1 MASPN
6 ELATAHQVARNR
18 VTSAATVR
26 ALRLWR
32 QMNPTDLDR
41 SWDALAPALV
51 TQVTLAQVAAANQ
64 SAGYMRG
71 VSAHYGGAPAGAIV
85 PEAFGGVMLDGREV
99 GPAMFGAVTTTKDL
113 VGKGYTVPRAFEVGA
128 SFLATI
134 VGAAVSDMGR
144 QADNTA
150 ATARHFTRYVR
161 VLSPGACSRCAIL
174 AGVGDYSKPY
184 KRHPRCKC
192 TSWPLL
198 VDGEDNPMPEGMYET
213 PGQYF
218 ESMTEAEQNRVF
230 TNAGAYA
237 IREGADPISVV
248 NARRGYFGAAP
259 VNGPPRR
266 LRPVTIGRKAD
277 GSPLT
282 VFATDEGTTARG
294 AFAKAEGRAKLSAAK
309 QGRYRRTTS
318 IRLMPEQIQ
327 IMAGDNPE
335 RARELLTRYGYMR

>member
-1 MASPN
+1 MASPTD
-6 ELATAHQVARNR
+6 LATAHQTARRR

-32 QMNPTDLDR
+32 QMNPTELDR

-51 TQVTLAQVAAANQ
+51 SQVTLAQVAAANQ
-64 SAGYMRG
+64 ATSYMRG

-99 GPAMFGAVTTTKDL
+99 GPAMFGAVTTTKAL
-113 VGKGYTVPRAFEVGA
+113 VGKGYTVPRALEVGA

-134 VGAAVSDMGR
+134 VGAAVTDMGR

-161 VLSPGACSRCAIL
+161 VLSPGACSRCAVL
-174 AGVGDYSKPY
+174 AGVGEYSKPY

-198 VDGEDNPMPEGMYET
+198 VDGEDNAVPEGM
-213 PGQYF
+213 F
-218 ESMTEAEQNRVF
+218 ESSEAYFDSLSEAEQARVF
-230 TNAGAYA
+230 TKSGAYA
-237 IREGADPISVV
+237 IRNGADPISVV
-248 NARRGYFGAAP
+248 NARRGYFGDAP
-259 VNGPPRR
+259 VGTPPRR
-266 LRPVTIGRKAD
+266 LRPLTIGRKAD

-282 VFATDEGTTARG
+282 VFATAEGTTARG
-294 AFAKAEGRAKLSAAK
+294 AFARAEGRATLSAAK
-309 QGRYRRTTS
+309 QGRYRRTTTL
-318 IRLMPEQIQ
+318 RLMPEQIQ
-327 IMAGDNPE
+327 HMAGNDPA
-335 RARELLTRYGYMR
+335 RARELLQRYGYMP

>member
-1 MASPN
+1 MATPN
-6 ELATAHQVARNR
+6 ELATAHQVSRNR

-32 QMNPTDLDR
+32 QMNPTALDR
-41 SWDALAPALV
+41 SWDAIAPALV

-64 SAGYMRG
+64 ATNYMRT
-71 VSAHYGGAPAGAIV
+71 VSGYYGGAPAGSIV

-99 GPAMFGAVTTTKDL
+99 GPAMFGAVTTTKEL
-113 VGKGYTVPRAFEVGA
+113 VGKGYTVPRALEVGA

-198 VDGEDNPMPEGMYET
+198 VDGKDNPVPDGF
-213 PGQYF
+213 F
-218 ESMTEAEQNRVF
+218 ESSEAYFDSLSEAEQNRVF
-230 TNAGAYA
+230 TKSGAFA
-237 IREGADPISVV
+237 IRAGADPISVV
-248 NARRGYFGAAP
+248 NARRGYFGDATGAP
-259 VNGPPRR
+259 GPRR
-266 LRPVTIGRKAD
+266 LRPLTIGRRAD
-277 GSPLT
+277 GTPLQ
-282 VFATDEGTTARG
+282 VFATSEGTTARG
-294 AFAKAEGRAKLSAAK
+294 RFAKAEGKAKLSAQK
-309 QGRYRRTTS
+309 EGRYRRTTTL
-318 IRLMPEQIQ
+318 RLMPEQIQ
-327 IMAGDNPE
+327 IMSDNNPE
-335 RARELLTRYGYMR
+335 RARELLRRYGYMY